1 MIRSLRLVFCA
12 LALLFGGAGLAFAA
26 APTSGGG
33 VLIVPI
39 SGTVDEGMAHLV
51 ERAVREAESAHASA
65 LVLDINT
72 PGGLV
77 SAAFEIRDALVGSHV
92 RTVAYVSQ
100 RAYSAG
106 ALITL
111 ATKTIVMAPGS
122 SIGAAE
128 PIPND
133 PKHVSALRAEF
144 AATATRMHRDPTL
157 AAAMVDKTVNA
168 PAYKRSGAILSFTA
182 EEAKRAHFIDSVEP
196 TLDAAL
202 EYAHVTGTRSTASY
216 SWGESLARFATSPEV
231 SGILL
236 SLGVLGLLIE
246 MQTLHGI
253 AGAIGVGS
261 LALFFGTHVYAGFSD
276 GVVIALAVLGVLG
289 ILLELH
295 VFPGHGLSGAL
306 GLLALGAAVFLAFGA
321 AFSVVAIQA
330 ISIAIV
336 LSVVLFAV
344 FVRMAPQSA
353 YFRRITFTNVQ
364 GPEFV
369 ANRDFQG
376 LVGHMGVATS
386 YLRPAGVAHVDGERV
401 DVLTEGDFLPA
412 GSAIRVSRVQGS
424 RVFVAPVA
432 TSPVSPL
439 DDESE
444 SVRG

>member
-51 ERAVREAESAHASA
+51 QRAVREAESAHASA

-306 GLLALGAAVFLAFGA
+306 GLLALAAAVFLAFGA

-336 LSVVLFAV
+336 LSVVLFAI

>member
-12 LALLFGGAGLAFAA
+12 LALLFGGASLAFAA
-26 APTSGGG
+26 APASGGG

-39 SGTVDEGMAHLV
+39 AGTVDEGMAHLV
-51 ERAVREAESAHASA
+51 QRAVREAESTHASA

-77 SAAFEIRDALVGSHV
+77 SAAFEIRDALVGSRV

-111 ATKTIVMAPGS
+111 ATGTIVMAPGS

-168 PAYKRSGAILSFTA
+168 PPYKRPGAILSFTA

-261 LALFFGTHVYAGFSD
+261 LVLFFGTHVYAGFSD

-306 GLLALGAAVFLAFGA
+306 GLLALAAAVFLAFGS
-321 AFSVVAIQA
+321 AFTVVAIQA

-336 LSVVLFAV
+336 LSVVLFAA
-344 FVRMAPQSA
+344 FVRMTPQSA

-369 ANRDFQG
+369 ASRDLRG

-401 DVLTEGDFLPA
+401 DVLTEGDFLPE

-424 RVFVAPVA
+424 RVFVAPVD

>member
-51 ERAVREAESAHASA
+51 QRAVREAESAHASA

-306 GLLALGAAVFLAFGA
+306 GLLALAAAVFLAFGA

>member
-51 ERAVREAESAHASA
+51 QRAVREAESAHASA

-77 SAAFEIRDALVGSHV
+77 SAAFEIRDALVGSRV

-306 GLLALGAAVFLAFGA
+306 GLLALAAAVFLAFGA

>member
-51 ERAVREAESAHASA
+51 QRAVREAESAHASA

-306 GLLALGAAVFLAFGA
+306 GLLALAAAVFLAFGA

-401 DVLTEGDFLPA
+401 DVLTEGDFLSA

>member
-51 ERAVREAESAHASA
+51 QRAVREAESAHASA

-182 EEAKRAHFIDSVEP
+182 EEARRAHFIDSVEP

-306 GLLALGAAVFLAFGA
+306 GLLALAAAVFLAFGA

>member
-51 ERAVREAESAHASA
+51 QRAVREAESAHASA

>member
-1 MIRSLRLVFCA
+1 MIRSLRLICCA
-12 LALLFGGAGLAFAA
+12 LAVLFGGLGVAIAA
-26 APTSGGG
+26 APAPGGG
-33 VLIVPI
+33 VVIVPI

-51 ERAVREAESAHASA
+51 VRAVDEAQAAHASA

-77 SAAFEIRDALVGSHV
+77 SAAFEIRDALVASHV
-92 RTVAYVSQ
+92 PTVAYVSQ

-128 PIPND
+128 PIPSD

-144 AATATRMHRDPTL
+144 AATASRMHRDPTL
-157 AAAMVDKTVNA
+157 AAAMVDKSVNA
-168 PAYKRSGAILSFTA
+168 PAYKRPGAILSFTA
-182 EEAKRAHFIDSVEP
+182 EEAKRAHFIDAIEP

-202 EYAHVTGTRSTASY
+202 EYAHVSGTRTTAAY

-253 AGAIGVGS
+253 AGAIGIGS

-276 GVVIALAVLGVLG
+276 SVVIALAVLGVLG

-306 GLLALGAAVFLAFGA
+306 GLLALAAAVFLAFGS
-321 AFSVVAIQA
+321 AFTVVAIQA

-336 LSVVLFAV
+336 LSVLLFAV
-344 FVRMAPQSA
+344 FVRVAPRSA
-353 YFRRITFTNVQ
+353 YFRRMTFTSVQ

-369 ANRDFQG
+369 ASRDHRG
-376 LVGHMGVATS
+376 LVGHTGVATS

-412 GSAIRVSRVQGS
+412 GSAIRVSRVEGS

-432 TSPVSPL
+432 APV

-444 SVRG
+444 SVR